1 MTTTTVAVQS
11 ATTHG
16 EALLAG
22 LPELVVW
29 LRSQATEIENQKRL
43 PAHVIERLHAVG
55 LFKLTLPETHGG
67 LGLTPDKAW
76 KVIFDVARGS
86 ASAAW
91 LISLCAANV
100 VMLTRLSDRARSE
113 LFDGNRV
120 VVSALTGAVPRN
132 LVASPAEGGI
142 TLSGAWGYASGIDAA
157 NWVGVLVP
165 LGNPARTFFALIP
178 KSSFA
183 IDHDSWNVLGMRGT
197 GSKDVVL
204 PATFIPDHRLTDWA
218 LLQQGGKHPDCTS
231 SERLDTYPINA
242 LFAASILAPSLGV
255 AHAIVDEFEAF
266 MIRRLHNADPGH
278 RDPHAM
284 SYLAQARAAV
294 TLACRALITEAEA
307 PLATMGDEAPTLR
320 MKAEMRVRIVMIAR
334 SAMEACQQ
342 LFSAAGGQILPTG
355 APFERLLRDFHAM
368 YSHVLL
374 QPEPISENCGRLQLG
389 LEPLPNTRI

>member
-1 MTTTTVAVQS
+1 MTTTKVA
-11 ATTHG
+11 ARPTTTH
-16 EALLAG
+16 ETTLLAD
-22 LPELVVW
+22 LPKLVAW
-29 LRSQATEIENQKRL
+29 LRSQAAEIEDQKRL
-43 PAHVIERLHAVG
+43 PAHVVERLHAAG
-55 LFKLTLPETHGG
+55 LFKLTLPEHRGG

-76 KVIFDVARGS
+76 NIIFDIARGS

-100 VMLTRLSDRARSE
+100 VMLTRVSDRAQSE
-113 LFDGNRV
+113 LFDGNRL

-165 LGNPARTFFALIP
+165 IGNPVRTFFALVP
-178 KSSFA
+178 KSLFN

-204 PATFIPDHRLTDWA
+204 PTTFIPDYRLMDWT
-218 LLQQGGKHPDCTS
+218 LLQQGRKHPDCNC

-266 MIRRLHNADPGH
+266 MIRRLHNANPDH

-284 SYLAQARAAV
+284 SYLAQARATV

-320 MKAEMRVRIVMIAR
+320 MKAEMRVRIVMIAK
-334 SAMEACQQ
+334 SAMAACQQ
-342 LFSAAGGQILPTG
+342 LFSAAGGQIVPTG
-355 APFERLLRDFHAM
+355 TPFERLLRDFHTM
-368 YSHVLL
+368 YSHILL
-374 QPEPISENCGRLQLG
+374 QPEPISENCGRIELG

>member
-11 ATTHG
+11 ATTHE

-22 LPELVVW
+22 LPELVAW
-29 LRSQATEIENQKRL
+29 LRSQAVEIENQKRL
-43 PAHVIERLHAVG
+43 PTHVIERLHAVG

-76 KVIFDVARGS
+76 KIIFDIARGN

-132 LVASPAEGGI
+132 LVALPVEGGI

-165 LGNPARTFFALIP
+165 LGNPARTFFALVP

-204 PATFIPDHRLTDWA
+204 PETFIPDHRLTDWA
-218 LLQQGGKHPDCTS
+218 LLQQGGKHPDCTNT
-231 SERLDTYPINA
+231 ERLDAYPINA

-266 MIRRLHNADPGH
+266 MIRRLHNANPGD

-307 PLATMGDEAPTLR
+307 PLAAMGNEQPTLR

-389 LEPLPNTRI
+389 LDPLPNTRV

>member
-11 ATTHG
+11 ATTHE

-22 LPELVVW
+22 LPDLVAW
-29 LRSQATEIENQKRL
+29 LRSQTAEIENQKRL

-55 LFKLTLPETHGG
+55 LFKLTLPEAHGG

-76 KVIFDVARGS
+76 KIIFDVARGN

-132 LVASPAEGGI
+132 LVALPAGGGI

-165 LGNPARTFFALIP
+165 LGNPARTFFALVP

-204 PATFIPDHRLTDWA
+204 PETFIPDHRLTDWA
-218 LLQQGGKHPDCTS
+218 LLQQGGKHPDCTG

-255 AHAIVDEFEAF
+255 AQAIVDEFEAL
-266 MIRRLHNADPGH
+266 MIRRLHNANPGH

-307 PLATMGDEAPTLR
+307 PLDAIGDEAPTLR

-389 LEPLPNTRI
+389 LDPLPNTRI